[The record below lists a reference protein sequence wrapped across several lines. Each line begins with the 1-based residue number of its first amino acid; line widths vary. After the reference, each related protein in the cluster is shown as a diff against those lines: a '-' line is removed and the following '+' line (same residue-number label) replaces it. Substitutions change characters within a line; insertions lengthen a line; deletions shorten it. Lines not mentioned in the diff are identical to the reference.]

1 MNGVKVGDKVRF
13 LNAVGG
19 GVVTRFQ
26 GKDVVFVEG
35 ADGFEIPVLVRE
47 VVVVQPTNQYNF
59 PVEEPKIKASAS
71 AGAETADEPEE
82 TELPEPEYT
91 PPDEAVMLRAEAP
104 EVERDGLVTYQ
115 TFENA
120 LAEARTAVPDE
131 LAELAGR
138 AVWGEA
144 GGIQDY
150 AQRAAV
156 IWCACNRADAWDMD
170 IGDVLTVDQFHGLA
184 IRGSVPEQ
192 HVELARDVLARW
204 TLEAEGWQDVGRV
217 LPERFL

>member
-1 MNGVKVGDKVRF
+1 MLAIMTAIMCIAIIAF
-13 LNAVGG
+13 AVVLRMIGL
-19 GVVTRFQ
+19 
-26 GKDVVFVEG
+26 
-35 ADGFEIPVLVRE
+35 ADSTV
-47 VVVVQPTNQYNF
+47 
-59 PVEEPKIKASAS
+59 
-71 AGAETADEPEE
+71 
-82 TELPEPEYT
+82 ELPEPEYT
-91 PPDEAVMLRAEAP
+91 TPDEVVLLRAEAP

-115 TFENA
+115 TFDEA
-120 LAEARTAVPDE
+120 LERAKAAVPDE

-184 IRGSVPEQ
+184 IRGEVPPQ

-204 TLEAEGWQDVGRV
+204 TLESEGWVDVGRV
-217 LPERFL
+217 LPNRFLYFEGDGRVNHFSAEYGGGEYWHG

>member
-1 MNGVKVGDKVRF
+1 MLAIMTAIMCIAIIAF
-13 LNAVGG
+13 A
-19 GVVTRFQ
+19 
-26 GKDVVFVEG
+26 VVFRMIG
-35 ADGFEIPVLVRE
+35 LADNTV
-47 VVVVQPTNQYNF
+47 
-59 PVEEPKIKASAS
+59 
-71 AGAETADEPEE
+71 
-82 TELPEPEYT
+82 ELPEPEYT
-91 PPDEAVMLRAEAP
+91 TPDEVMLLRAEAP
-104 EVERDGLVTYQ
+104 ETERSGLSTYQ
-115 TFENA
+115 TFEDA
-120 LAEARTAVPDE
+120 LAEAKAAVPNE

-184 IRGSVPEQ
+184 IRGTVPEQ

-217 LPERFL
+217 LPMKYLYFEGDGEVNHFSTEYGGGQYWR

>member
-1 MNGVKVGDKVRF
+1 MKREGTELALMVAVMCLAIVG
-13 LNAVGG
+13 AV
-19 GVVTRFQ
+19 VIMTSLA
-26 GKDVVFVEG
+26 G
-35 ADGFEIPVLVRE
+35 ADNQE
-47 VVVVQPTNQYNF
+47 V
-59 PVEEPKIKASAS
+59 A
-71 AGAETADEPEE
+71 
-82 TELPEPEYT
+82 LPEPTYT
-91 PPDEAVMLRAEAP
+91 TPAEIILMRAEAP
-104 EVERDGLVTYQ
+104 ERANTGLVTYE
-115 TFENA
+115 TFGEA
-120 LAEARTAVPDE
+120 LERAKAAVPDE

-144 GGIQDY
+144 GGIQDE

-184 IRGSVPEQ
+184 IKGEVPEQ

-217 LPERFL
+217 LPNRFLYFEGDGRVNHYSTEYGGGEYWHG